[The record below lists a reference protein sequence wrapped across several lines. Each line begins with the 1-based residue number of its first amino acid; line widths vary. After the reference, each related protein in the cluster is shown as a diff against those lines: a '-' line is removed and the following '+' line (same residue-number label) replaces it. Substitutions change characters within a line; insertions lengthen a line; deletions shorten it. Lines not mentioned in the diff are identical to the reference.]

1 MAKKQITSPISIAQ
15 AKAIIDFIDTPITD
29 ELPTSLELERLSC
42 TSYERQITK
51 NISSSSSN
59 EYLDD
64 HSAIT

>member
-1 MAKKQITSPISIAQ
+1 MAKKQITSAISIAQ